1 MTTPR
6 LRAVRDQ
13 RGASLILAITFM
25 VVVGGVSLAT
35 LSYITNGATQRKA
48 LDQARNREYAADG
61 AVEYAI
67 AQVRENPAILA
78 AGGPGVAPCSIN
90 PQPQKVNGFAIHVD
104 CANAPTL
111 APGGFVQRNVIF
123 TACEGTAPC
132 KPANAIVRAQINYQA
147 SSVAG
152 TLTVTRTWVQ
162 SWSVNR

>member
-1 MTTPR
+1 VAACGKPNASPR
-6 LRAVRDQ
+6 
-13 RGASLILAITFM
+13 
-25 VVVGGVSLAT
+25 
-35 LSYITNGATQRKA
+35 
-48 LDQARNREYAADG
+48 AD
-61 AVEYAI
+61 Y
-67 AQVRENPAILA
+67 
-78 AGGPGVAPCSIN
+78 SID

-104 CANAPTL
+104 CANAPAL

-147 SSVAG
+147 SSLAG